1 MWRTRDKSKLNKDNL
16 LSRGIRAARPAFVS
30 AIIFS
35 FFINILAFVGPLYM
49 LQIYDRVLS
58 SRNFFTLLMLTLIA
72 GFLLVIYAGLEKIR
86 SSVLVRAGLLFDS
99 KTRSELFENVLHGT
113 LKQPGM
119 SHHTVLR
126 ELDII
131 REFLTGAGLISFCDA
146 PWVPIFVIGCFILH
160 PWFGWVA
167 MSGAI
172 LIFSFAIANELLT
185 RDHLK
190 LANVSASQAGTF
202 AAATF
207 RNAEVLHA
215 MGMWRPLRDRWLRRH
230 NETLTLQAVASDRA
244 GVLVTATKFLRAFL
258 QVAILGVGAYLAII
272 QEASPGAMI
281 AASIIM
287 GRALAPVEL
296 IVSQWKTFLAARSA
310 YERIT
315 QLLGVIQKQEPRMK
329 LPDPEGNLT
338 VQNAVVVPPGTQ
350 RPVLAGVSFALP
362 AGSALGII
370 GPSAAG
376 KSSLARALVGVWPL
390 ANGEIRI
397 DGAAL
402 SHWDNEQLGRHIGYL
417 PQDVELFSGT
427 IAENIAR
434 FQIVDEAMVIAAA
447 QMAGVHDMVQIMP
460 AGYNTQIGDG
470 GQSLS
475 GGQRQRIALA
485 RALYAMPTIIILDE
499 PNASLDSEGEAA
511 LMATLDRLKAEKR
524 TVILITHKTNILAMM
539 DKILVLKQGQ
549 VQGFGDRDEI
559 FSKLLSPR
567 VAASGSP
574 PISPGGRTD
583 EIGKTRHGS

>member
-1 MWRTRDKSKLNKDNL
+1 MLFKSKVKKDNL
-16 LSRGIRAARPAFVS
+16 LTRGIRQTRPAFVT

-58 SRNFFTLLMLTLIA
+58 SRNVYTLLFLTLIA
-72 GFLLVIYAGLEKIR
+72 AFLLIVYAVLEKIR
-86 SSVLVRAGLLFDS
+86 SAVLVRAGLLFDS
-99 KTRSELFENVLHGT
+99 LTRSELFESVLYGT

-119 SHHTVLR
+119 AHHTVLR

-131 REFLTGAGLISFCDA
+131 REFLTGSGLISFCDA
-146 PWVPIFVIGCFILH
+146 PWTPIFIAGCFILH
-160 PWFGWVA
+160 PWFGWIA
-167 MSGAI
+167 LSGAI
-172 LIFSFAIANELLT
+172 LIFCFAVANEVLT
-185 RDHLK
+185 RDQLK
-190 LANVSASQAGTF
+190 GANISANQAGTF
-202 AAATF
+202 AASTF

-215 MGMWRPLRDRWLRRH
+215 MGMWRPLRDRWLQRH
-230 NETLTLQAVASDRA
+230 NHTLALQASASDRA
-244 GVLVTATKFLRAFL
+244 GVLLTATKFLRAFL
-258 QVAILGVGAYLAII
+258 QVAILGIGAYLAII
-272 QEASPGAMI
+272 QESTPGAMI

-310 YERIT
+310 YERISE
-315 QLLGVIQKQEPRMK
+315 LLSILQAKQPHMK
-329 LPDPEGNLT
+329 LPDPEGHLSVQQIVVAPPG
-338 VQNAVVVPPGTQ
+338 VQNAV
-350 RPVLAGVSFALP
+350 LAGVTFDLQ

-376 KSSLARALVGVWPL
+376 KSSLARAIVGVWPL
-390 ANGEIRI
+390 HSGEIRI

-402 SHWDNEQLGRHIGYL
+402 SHWDNDQLGRHIGYL

-434 FQIVDEAMVIAAA
+434 FSTVDESMVVSAA
-447 QMAGVHDMVQIMP
+447 QMAGVHDMVQLMRN
-460 AGYNTQIGDG
+460 GYNTQIGDG

-485 RALYAMPTIIILDE
+485 RALYGMPTIIILDE

-511 LMATLDRLKAEKR
+511 LMTTLERLKAARR

-549 VQGFGDRDEI
+549 VQGFGERDEI
-559 FSKLLSPR
+559 FSKLLAPR
-567 VAASGSP
+567 VAAHGTPAAP
-574 PISPGGRTD
+574 PAAPSIVSAR
-583 EIGKTRHGS
+583 

>member
-1 MWRTRDKSKLNKDNL
+1 MLFKSKVKKDNL
-16 LSRGIRAARPAFVS
+16 LTRGIRQTRPAFVT

-58 SRNFFTLLMLTLIA
+58 SRNVYTLLFLTLIA
-72 GFLLVIYAGLEKIR
+72 AFLLIVYAVLEKIR
-86 SSVLVRAGLLFDS
+86 SAVLVRAGLLFDS
-99 KTRSELFENVLHGT
+99 LTRSELFESVLYGT

-119 SHHTVLR
+119 AHHTVLR

-131 REFLTGAGLISFCDA
+131 REFLTGSGLISFCDA
-146 PWVPIFVIGCFILH
+146 PWTPIFIAGCFILH
-160 PWFGWVA
+160 PWFGWIA
-167 MSGAI
+167 LSGAI
-172 LIFSFAIANELLT
+172 LIFCFAVANEVLT
-185 RDHLK
+185 RDQLK
-190 LANVSASQAGTF
+190 GANISANQAGTF
-202 AAATF
+202 AASTF

-215 MGMWRPLRDRWLRRH
+215 MGMWRPLRDRWLQRH
-230 NETLTLQAVASDRA
+230 NHTLALQASASDRA
-244 GVLVTATKFLRAFL
+244 GVLLTATKFLRAFL
-258 QVAILGVGAYLAII
+258 QVAILGIGAYLAII
-272 QEASPGAMI
+272 QESTPGAMI

-310 YERIT
+310 YERISE
-315 QLLGVIQKQEPRMK
+315 LLSILQAKQPHMK
-329 LPDPEGNLT
+329 LPDPEGHLS
-338 VQNAVVVPPGTQ
+338 VQQIVVAPPGVQ
-350 RPVLAGVSFALP
+350 SAVLAGVTFDLQ

-376 KSSLARALVGVWPL
+376 KSSLARAIVGVWPL
-390 ANGEIRI
+390 HSGEIRI

-402 SHWDNEQLGRHIGYL
+402 SHWDNDQLGRHIGYL

-434 FQIVDEAMVIAAA
+434 FSTVDESMVVSAA
-447 QMAGVHDMVQIMP
+447 QMAGVHDMVQLMRN
-460 AGYNTQIGDG
+460 GYNTQIGDG

-485 RALYAMPTIIILDE
+485 RALYGMPTIIILDE

-511 LMATLDRLKAEKR
+511 LMTTLERLKAARR

-549 VQGFGDRDEI
+549 VQGFGERDEI
-559 FSKLLSPR
+559 FSKLLAPR
-567 VAASGSP
+567 VAAHGTPAAP
-574 PISPGGRTD
+574 PAAPSIVSAR
-583 EIGKTRHGS
+583 